1 MGKIRFILRFLNYK
15 LLSGHKYGHGIHSPF
30 IFEFITGVLNDRFRY
45 KEYDEVEKIRRKLR
59 SEERTILYNDYGAG
73 SRRSRQ
79 GKTITGSGS
88 NKPGV
93 VKIRDIARYSAVNKK
108 FGQLLFR
115 TVRYFKPATILELGT
130 SLGISTMYMAMANR
144 DTTIISIEADR
155 NLAEIA
161 RHSVFNAGLHN
172 VEVINDRFENA
183 LPPLIERL
191 GNKLFVFIDGNHEK
205 SPTLQYFKQLLV
217 KSGSGMIMAV
227 DDIHWSPGMSEAWQE
242 IKSDHRVKITMDLFF
257 MGLVFFNRGVQKQ
270 NFVIRY

>member
-183 LPPLIERL
+183 LPSLIERL
-191 GNKLFVFIDGNHEK
+191 DNKLFVFIDGNHEK